1 MVPKSLITMVT
12 EMTTDERVFFRVTHG
27 GFELVGVWMEGSL
40 NPAIQSSN

>member
-1 MVPKSLITMVT
+1 MVPKFLIAMVT
-12 EMTTDERVFFRVTHG
+12 ERTTDERVFLRMGHG